1 MLSIHRGTDGR
12 RLVQIWAEY
21 DHGGPSPHGHGPVL
35 VDWAPGGAPT
45 MSGSFPWTDGPVSFS
60 GTWDYSAGAL
70 DGLEVNAGDAYSG
83 SFDFDLDGGGNPI
96 NVSVSFT
103 LSEP

>member
-1 MLSIHRGTDGR
+1 MLDDG
-12 RLVQIWAEY
+12 Y
-21 DHGGPSPHGHGPVL
+21 TGGE
-35 VDWAPGGAPT
+35 PT

-60 GTWDYSAGAL
+60 GTWDYSAGL
-70 DGLEVNAGDAYSG
+70 IDGLGINAGDAYSG
-83 SFDFDLDGGGNPI
+83 SFDFDLDGGGQPI